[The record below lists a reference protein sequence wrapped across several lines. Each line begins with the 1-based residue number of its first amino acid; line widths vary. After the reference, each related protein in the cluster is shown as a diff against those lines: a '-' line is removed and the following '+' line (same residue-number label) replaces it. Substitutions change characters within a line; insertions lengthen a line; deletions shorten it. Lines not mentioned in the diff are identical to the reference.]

1 MKFIINIFLAGPDEQ
16 SGVIE
21 HIIMAVYSIF
31 QLIINSSY
39 LATNIIMMV
48 KINRVGYLSN
58 SKLEIILIS
67 FFHPLSLD
75 VEYNVSQLDNFCTL
89 VMGIDPL
96 DGP

>member
-58 SKLEIILIS
+58 SKLEIYFNL
-67 FFHPLSLD
+67 FLSPIIIRRG
-75 VEYNVSQLDNFCTL
+75 V
-89 VMGIDPL
+89 
-96 DGP
+96 

>member
-48 KINRVGYLSN
+48 KINESDIYQIRNL
-58 SKLEIILIS
+58 KL
-67 FFHPLSLD
+67 F
-75 VEYNVSQLDNFCTL
+75 
-89 VMGIDPL
+89 
-96 DGP
+96 